1 MVRPAYGNTASLNVK
16 SKTDHKKSR
25 NTCETKVFSVVS
37 TFDKQN
43 LNSTPLED
51 SLYVGQVSSDPL
63 SLLSSQGCWVAGNQA
78 VVRVEIALA
87 VPPDINSP
95 TVM

>member
-63 SLLSSQGCWVAGNQA
+63 SSQGCWVAGNQA